1 MKFDTT
7 SKAGLYIVGIN
18 VMIGIFLYAT
28 LEDSDTA
35 FLLTLISSFI
45 ALYLNIHY
53 LRTNKYNRSI
63 NLYSLVLNLIII
75 SVFMI
80 IKIYMNEYL

>member
-18 VMIGIFLYAT
+18 VIIGIFLYAT
-28 LEDSDTA
+28 IDDSDIA

>member
-18 VMIGIFLYAT
+18 VIIGIFLYAT
-28 LEDSDTA
+28 IDDSDIA

-45 ALYLNIHY
+45 ALYLNVHY
-53 LRTNKYNRSI
+53 LRTNIYNKSI
-63 NLYSLVLNLIII
+63 NLYSLVLNILIMTA
-75 SVFMI
+75 FMV
-80 IKIYMNEYL
+80 IKIYMNEFL

>member
-7 SKAGLYIVGIN
+7 SKAGLYIVFIN
-18 VMIGIFLYAT
+18 VIVGIFMYAT
-28 LEDSDTA
+28 LDDTDMA

-53 LRTNKYNRSI
+53 LRTNKYNKSI
-63 NLYSLVLNLIII
+63 NLYSLILNLVII
-75 SVFMI
+75 SVFMV

>member
-7 SKAGLYIVGIN
+7 SKAGLYIVFIN
-18 VMIGIFLYAT
+18 VIVGIFMYAT
-28 LEDSDTA
+28 LDDTDMA

-53 LRTNKYNRSI
+53 LRTNKYNKSI
-63 NLYSLVLNLIII
+63 NLYSLILNLIII
-75 SVFMI
+75 SVFMV

>member
-7 SKAGLYIVGIN
+7 SKAGLYIVFIN
-18 VMIGIFLYAT
+18 VVIGIFLFVS
-28 LEDSDTA
+28 LDDNDTA

-45 ALYLNIHY
+45 SLYLNIHY

-80 IKIYMNEYL
+80 IKIYINEFL

>member
-18 VMIGIFLYAT
+18 VIIGIFLYAT
-28 LEDSDTA
+28 IDDSDIA

-45 ALYLNIHY
+45 ALYLNVHY
-53 LRTNKYNRSI
+53 LRTNIYNKSI
-63 NLYSLVLNLIII
+63 NLYSLVLNILIMT
-75 SVFMI
+75 VFMV
-80 IKIYMNEYL
+80 IKIYMNEFL

>member
-35 FLLTLISSFI
+35 FLLTLIYSFI

>member
-7 SKAGLYIVGIN
+7 SKAGLYIVFIN
-18 VMIGIFLYAT
+18 IIVGIFMYAT
-28 LEDSDTA
+28 LDDTDMA

-53 LRTNKYNRSI
+53 LRTNKYNKSI
-63 NLYSLVLNLIII
+63 NLYSLILNLIII
-75 SVFMI
+75 SVFMV